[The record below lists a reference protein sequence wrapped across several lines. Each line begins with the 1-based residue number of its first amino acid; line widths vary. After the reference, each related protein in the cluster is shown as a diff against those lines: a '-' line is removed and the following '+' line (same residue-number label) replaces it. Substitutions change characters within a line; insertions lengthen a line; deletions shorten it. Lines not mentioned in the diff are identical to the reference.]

1 MSESRGYL
9 DDLKVAQ
16 DAAKPKKK
24 PAVKTGKV
32 EIKGKATAKKA
43 SK

>member
-1 MSESRGYL
+1 LSITRGYL

-16 DAAKPKKK
+16 EAAKPKPKKK

-32 EIKGKATAKKA
+32 VAKKVK
-43 SK
+43 S

>member
-1 MSESRGYL
+1 LSETRGYL

-16 DAAKPKKK
+16 DKAAPKPKKK
-24 PAVKTGKV
+24 PATKTGKV
-32 EIKGKATAKKA
+32 VAKKV